1 MYKQY
6 KRNIITIIVLVI
18 AMLGWNY
25 HIKQIAASN
34 NENDINI
41 NMILTNNDFE
51 FIFNEPI
58 YYPDEDLLYFQFN
71 QSLINP
77 LYISGD
83 NTFTVYDSENNELIN
98 EPIEE
103 GINYYSLDNA
113 TELMDSNEYFRLA
126 VYNGKS
132 LVIDALKM
140 SVNIVR
146 FEDLSDYDEEGKSR
160 REMQREVKYF
170 IYQYQNDPILE
181 IEDLTKT
188 DTATEFKGSIKDQHD
203 KLIEVLDNLEFNE
216 NSQDEIIEYFKSE
229 IPSGD
234 YQAYTNSQVVSEK
247 QVMYNEIMSSVQY
260 NLSVEIIN
268 LENKLQ
274 NAGYVNIEDLSDLEA
289 GLNIL
294 EQRNILQKKLD
305 EYSSVDVG
313 THSD

>member
-6 KRNIITIIVLVI
+6 KRNVITIFVLII
-18 AMLGWNY
+18 AMLGWSY
-25 HIKQIAASN
+25 HVKQVAASS
-34 NENDINI
+34 NENDVNI

-83 NTFTVYDSENNELIN
+83 NTFKVYDSEDNELIS

-113 TELMDSNEYFRLA
+113 TELIDSKEYFRLA
-126 VYNGKS
+126 VYNGKN

-146 FEDLSDYDEEGKSR
+146 FEDLSDYAEEGKSR

-181 IEDLTKT
+181 IDDLTKT

-203 KLIEVLDNLEFNE
+203 KLCEILDSLEFNE

-229 IPSGD
+229 IPPAD
-234 YQAYTNSQVVSEK
+234 YQAYTNSQIVSEK
-247 QVMYNEIMSSVQY
+247 QVMYNEIMSAMQY

-268 LENKLQ
+268 LENELQ
-274 NAGYVNIEDLSDLEA
+274 NAGYVNAEDLSDLEA

-294 EQRNILQKKLD
+294 EQRNVLQTKLD
-305 EYSSVDVG
+305 EYTSVDVG

>member
-6 KRNIITIIVLVI
+6 KRNIITIIVLAI

-25 HIKQIAASN
+25 HVKQIAASS

-83 NTFTVYDSENNELIN
+83 NTFRVYDSEDNELIN

-113 TELMDSNEYFRLA
+113 TELIDSNEYFRLA

-181 IEDLTKT
+181 IDDLTKS
-188 DTATEFKGSIKDQHD
+188 DIATEFKGSIKDQHD
-203 KLIEVLDNLEFNE
+203 KLIEILDNLEFNE

-229 IPSGD
+229 IPSDD
-234 YQAYTNSQVVSEK
+234 YKAYANSQVVSEK
-247 QVMYNEIMSSVQY
+247 QVMYSEIMNAVQY
-260 NLSVEIIN
+260 NLSVEIVN
-268 LENKLQ
+268 LENELQ
-274 NAGYVNIEDLSDLEA
+274 NAGYVNVEDLSDLEA

-294 EQRNILQKKLD
+294 EQRNLLQTKL
-305 EYSSVDVG
+305 EEFSNIDVG

>member
-6 KRNIITIIVLVI
+6 KRNVLIILVLVI

-25 HIKQIAASN
+25 HVKQIAASS
-34 NENDINI
+34 NENDVNI
-41 NMILTNNDFE
+41 NMLLSNDDFQ

-58 YYPDEDLLYFQFN
+58 YYPEEDLLYFQFN

-83 NTFTVYDSENNELIN
+83 NTFKLYDSEGKELIS

-113 TELMDSNEYFRLA
+113 TELIDSNEYFRLA
-126 VYNGKS
+126 VYNGKA
-132 LVIDALKM
+132 LVMDALKM

-146 FEDLSDYDEEGKSR
+146 FEDLSDYTEEGKSR

-203 KLIEVLDNLEFNE
+203 KLIEILDNLEYNE

-234 YQAYTNSQVVSEK
+234 YLAYTNSQVVSEK
-247 QVMYNEIMSSVQY
+247 QVMYNEIMSAVQY

-268 LENKLQ
+268 LENELQ
-274 NAGYVNIEDLSDLEA
+274 NAGYVSAEDLANLEA

-294 EQRNILQKKLD
+294 EQRNVLQAKLD
-305 EYSSVDVG
+305 EYSNVEIG
-313 THSD
+313 EHSD